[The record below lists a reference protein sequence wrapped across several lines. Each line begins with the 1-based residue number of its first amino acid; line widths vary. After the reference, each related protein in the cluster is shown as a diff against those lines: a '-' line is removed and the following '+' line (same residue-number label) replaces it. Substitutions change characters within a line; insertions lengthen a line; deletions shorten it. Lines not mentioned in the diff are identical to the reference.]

1 MNKYIFLFL
10 LCGLLAF
17 VSCKTT
23 KNTKKNVPAPTI
35 AAPSVS
41 SQSLLLSQIAASQN
55 VSPYH
60 QATGNL
66 TFKTE
71 KQNQE
76 LGITITMEQG
86 KYIYLN
92 VTAVMGIPVARV
104 LATPDSLVVLDMLH
118 RKCIITNYAYVKQLL
133 QTDLGFVQLEQLL
146 LGNPPFTLTEKSIV
160 DSLLGK
166 IVITEQLVS
175 NQVQVVHFSTA
186 LKVIKTELINR
197 KDQQSFTAEYNKV
210 YTKGSNLYPSTL
222 NINIRAEKS
231 IESTLELTNF
241 VFDKKK
247 ELQFTIPKSYEIQ
260 RL

>member
-1 MNKYIFLFL
+1 MNKYIFLFVVF
-10 LCGLLAF
+10 GLLAF
-17 VSCKTT
+17 VSCKSSKTAQ
-23 KNTKKNVPAPTI
+23 KKDPAPTLT
-35 AAPSVS
+35 APAVNT
-41 SQSLLLSQIAASQN
+41 QSLLLSQIDASKN

-71 KQNQE
+71 KQSQE
-76 LGITITMEQG
+76 LGVTITMEQG

-92 VTAVMGIPVARV
+92 ITAVMGIPVARV
-104 LATPDSLVVLDMLH
+104 LATPDSLVMLDMLH

-133 QTDLGFVQLEQLL
+133 QTDLGFVQLQQLL
-146 LGNPPFTLTEKSIV
+146 LGNPPFTLTEKCIV

-166 IVITEQLVS
+166 IVITEQLAS
-175 NQVQVVHFSTA
+175 SQVQVVHFNAA
-186 LKVIKTELINR
+186 LKVNKTELINR

-210 YTKGSNLYPSTL
+210 YNKGSSSIPSSL
-222 NINIRAEKS
+222 NINIRAEKN